1 MQLNDDLFLFSSNVT
16 SLQVSSQVIDPPQSA
31 TLPTPQQP
39 FEPPKKKEKKR
50 KKRSRLHETETIY
63 ISTQVSLLE
72 NGNGNDIT
80 NQHSWAVTSM
90 TLLR

>member
-39 FEPPKKKEKKR
+39 FEPQKKEKKKER
-50 KKRSRLHETETIY
+50 KDQGYMKRKPSIY
-63 ISTQVSLLE
+63 
-72 NGNGNDIT
+72 
-80 NQHSWAVTSM
+80 
-90 TLLR
+90 LRK

>member
-39 FEPPKKKEKKR
+39 FEPQKEEERKDQGYMKR
-50 KKRSRLHETETIY
+50 KPSMYIY
-63 ISTQVSLLE
+63 ASELARK
-72 NGNGNDIT
+72 
-80 NQHSWAVTSM
+80 W
-90 TLLR
+90 

>member
-39 FEPPKKKEKKR
+39 FEPQKKNKKKIKVT
-50 KKRSRLHETETIY
+50 SETIY

>member
-39 FEPPKKKEKKR
+39 FEPQKKR